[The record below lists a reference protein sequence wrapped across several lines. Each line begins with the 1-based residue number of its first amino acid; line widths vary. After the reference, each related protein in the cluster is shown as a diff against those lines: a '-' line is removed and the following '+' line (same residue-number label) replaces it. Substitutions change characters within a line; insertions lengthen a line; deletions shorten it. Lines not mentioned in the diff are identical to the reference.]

1 MDLTR
6 DEKDMLGG
14 KYGEGTA
21 MAMKIQVAI
30 GETFDAARM
39 ADITRAH
46 VALSAQDADLWFVEK
61 LLNKGAR
68 CKVSPTVNPS
78 IDLKYL
84 NGHLC
89 EIPKEGVDIVT
100 ATNEAYRKI
109 GATLTF
115 DCTPYFEQNVP
126 AFGETIAFSESSAT
140 PYVNSVIGA
149 RSNRESS
156 QSALCAAITGKV
168 PLYGLLLDEERKAR
182 IHVKIKAD
190 IQTDFDYQLLGWCY
204 PQKYK
209 GLEIPVFSGITKRP
223 TPESFMNLGAQLN
236 TSGAISM
243 YHIEG
248 ITPEA
253 STLEEACGGHSIKET
268 ITITSEDI
276 ESVRKTL
283 CGDPGEI
290 DFAMFG
296 CPHLTIS
303 QVETIARILDGKKA
317 TVPIWILTSSLT
329 KELAQRMGFINI
341 IRRAGGHIVADT
353 CIDVPP
359 CWHPFYGKTGVT
371 DSPKCA
377 YYNEI
382 RKIKFIIRPLEES
395 IEAAIQGGVV
405 K

>member
-30 GETFDAARM
+30 GETFDAERM
-39 ADITRAH
+39 VDITRAH

-61 LLNKGAR
+61 LLNIGAR
-68 CKVSPTVNPS
+68 CRVSPTVNPS

-89 EIPKEGVDIVT
+89 EIPKEGIDIVT

-115 DCTPYFEQNVP
+115 DCTPYLEQNVP

-168 PLYGLLLDEERKAR
+168 PLYGLLLDEERNAR
-182 IHVKIKAD
+182 IHVKIEAD

-223 TPESFMNLGAQLN
+223 TPEGFMNLGAQLN

-253 STLEEACGGHSIKET
+253 STLEEAFGGNSIKET
-268 ITITSEDI
+268 ITISSGDI

-283 CGDPGEI
+283 CGDPGAI

>member
-1 MDLTR
+1 
-6 DEKDMLGG
+6 
-14 KYGEGTA
+14 
-21 MAMKIQVAI
+21 
-30 GETFDAARM
+30 
-39 ADITRAH
+39 
-46 VALSAQDADLWFVEK
+46 
-61 LLNKGAR
+61 
-68 CKVSPTVNPS
+68 
-78 IDLKYL
+78 
-84 NGHLC
+84 
-89 EIPKEGVDIVT
+89 
-100 ATNEAYRKI
+100 
-109 GATLTF
+109 
-115 DCTPYFEQNVP
+115 
-126 AFGETIAFSESSAT
+126 
-140 PYVNSVIGA
+140 
-149 RSNRESS
+149 
-156 QSALCAAITGKV
+156 
-168 PLYGLLLDEERKAR
+168 LDEERKAR
-182 IHVKIKAD
+182 IHVKIEAD

-223 TPESFMNLGAQLN
+223 TPEGFMNLGAQLN